1 MPSNKVSS
9 TLIRLGGYLTLFF
22 LLLLI
27 ALGIMIY
34 FSTEKDDKKEIQGF
48 YISSDTNDYTNFRY
62 DILTTIVYAK
72 VNINAD
78 GSLTPSSN
86 YNPSP
91 LISYAHDRKVKVV
104 LMFQG
109 RDDIS
114 KDTILV
120 NQTIGTIA
128 INNLLNEIKKYDF
141 DGIDIDL
148 ESLNIKNSINGQSN
162 KQLMTDFVASLS
174 DKFQEVDTNYRISID
189 IGMDYQDVDKIFDL
203 HVIQNKVNYIMMMG
217 YDQYGS
223 WSSTAGPNSPISL
236 DNGRGIN
243 DSIKHYKGLI
253 DKNKFLLGVPFY
265 GYEFA
270 TVNDN
275 RLASVNGD
283 VNYISYKDY
292 VNITNKYTRK
302 WDSVWQ
308 TPWYTYQDNITS
320 QWYQVHYDDIQSL
333 GIKYNIVNSEGI
345 AGIGIWAINY
355 GIDRPEL
362 WQLIQDKFRFRL
374 SPR

>member
-1 MPSNKVSS
+1 
-9 TLIRLGGYLTLFF
+9 
-22 LLLLI
+22 
-27 ALGIMIY
+27 
-34 FSTEKDDKKEIQGF
+34 
-48 YISSDTNDYTNFRY
+48 
-62 DILTTIVYAK
+62 
-72 VNINAD
+72 
-78 GSLTPSSN
+78 
-86 YNPSP
+86 
-91 LISYAHDRKVKVV
+91 
-104 LMFQG
+104 
-109 RDDIS
+109 
-114 KDTILV
+114 
-120 NQTIGTIA
+120 
-128 INNLLNEIKKYDF
+128 
-141 DGIDIDL
+141 
-148 ESLNIKNSINGQSN
+148 
-162 KQLMTDFVASLS
+162 
-174 DKFQEVDTNYRISID
+174 
-189 IGMDYQDVDKIFDL
+189 
-203 HVIQNKVNYIMMMG
+203 MMG